1 MKPHYAKMHPPPKTE
16 ENRLC
21 LRILQLKPI
30 VESGQKI
37 ASFKICLEKGII
49 RTMPQWKVSLGD

>member
-1 MKPHYAKMHPPPKTE
+1 MHPPPKTE
-16 ENRLC
+16 ENRLR

-37 ASFKICLEKGII
+37 ASFKICLEKGIT
-49 RTMPQWKVSLGD
+49 RTMPQWKVSLGN